1 MKPTLPYPC
10 GGADH
15 FSRRTL
21 LKAAGV
27 GGLAWLTP
35 LAELLALEAADAPK
49 GKPARSVILLWLAG
63 GPSQLETFDPHPG
76 TGIAAGTGAIKTA
89 LKGIQFAPGLEETA
103 GVMGDVSLIRS
114 MVSKE
119 GDHERAIYNLKTGYR
134 PNPTLVHPSIGAIL
148 CHELPDARIEIPTH
162 ISILPNQWPAR
173 GGFFGAD
180 YDAFQ
185 VDDPT
190 KPVPDVTT
198 KVALARQEQRL
209 GEVRIYAG
217 GKLVARRPL
226 VAARSI
232 AKPGF
237 VGRSEWYAG
246 RTLHHIRSWFS

>member
-1 MKPTLPYPC
+1 MKPPFNLPYPC

-15 FSRRTL
+15 LSRRTL

-35 LAELLALEAADAPK
+35 LADLLALDTERAPK
-49 GKPARSVILLWLAG
+49 GRPARSVILLWLAG

-76 TGIAAGTGAIKTA
+76 SGIAAGTGAIQTA
-89 LKGIQFAPGLEETA
+89 LKGVQFAPGLEETA
-103 GVMGDVSLIRS
+103 GVMGDVSLVRS

-119 GDHERAIYNLKTGYR
+119 GDHERAVYNIKTGYR

-148 CHELPDARIEIPTH
+148 CHELPDAKIEIPTH

-185 VDDPT
+185 VEDPV

-198 KVALARQEQRL
+198 QIPPARQEQR
-209 GEVRIYAG
+209 
-217 GKLVARRPL
+217 
-226 VAARSI
+226 
-232 AKPGF
+232 
-237 VGRSEWYAG
+237 
-246 RTLHHIRSWFS
+246 